1 MFKEWFT
8 QWNIEMKESF
18 LRKIEEIDPS
28 FIEKLNA
35 EIEEKDTSQV
45 NDEVNVENEN
55 IIEDE

>member
-1 MFKEWFT
+1 
-8 QWNIEMKESF
+8 MKESF
-18 LRKIEEIDPS
+18 LKKIEEIDPS

-45 NDEVNVENEN
+45 EVNVENEN

>member
-1 MFKEWFT
+1 
-8 QWNIEMKESF
+8 MKESF